1 MMKCKI
7 CGSDTRLVYDQQFK
21 IKYYRCPNCEFLFME
36 DEAMI
41 SFDEARAVYDT
52 HENSIDNQGYVDM
65 FKGLIEDFVKPLKI
79 SGRVLDFG
87 SGPGPV
93 LYQLLTEEGLDAF
106 HFDPFYNPDNAYK
119 DSLYQLITST
129 EVVEHFFDPIKEFK
143 HLSSLLEKNGYLLIM
158 THIRNKDL
166 DVFLNWWYRRDVTHV
181 SFYHL
186 NTFKYIAQVCGLE
199 RIKHNDKNII
209 LFKKK

>member
-1 MMKCKI
+1 LISCI
-7 CGSDTRLVYDQQFK
+7 VCGGDTTLLHDQQLPVTYHVCKTCDFIFK
-21 IKYYRCPNCEFLFME
+21 DESNRISNEIEMDQYSRHNNTME
-36 DEAMI
+36 
-41 SFDEARAVYDT
+41 ST
-52 HENSIDNQGYVDM
+52 GYVTM
-65 FKGLIEDFVKPLKI
+65 FKDLIRDYIKPLDIANK
-79 SGRVLDFG
+79 VLDFG